1 MTGEITLS
9 GNVLPVG
16 GIKEKFLAAKRAGV
30 RDVILPTDCK
40 QQVDEDLSPEQIAG
54 VTIHYASRI
63 EDVLA
68 IALPKSKGEA
78 VQDEVVREE
87 LIGAAG

>member
-40 QQVDEDLSPEQIAG
+40 QQVDEDLSPEQIQG

-68 IALPKSKGEA
+68 IALPKSPREV

>member
-1 MTGEITLS
+1 
-9 GNVLPVG
+9 
-16 GIKEKFLAAKRAGV
+16 
-30 RDVILPTDCK
+30 VILPTDCK

-68 IALPKSKGEA
+68 IALPKTPHEA
-78 VQDEVVREE
+78 VEDEEVREE
-87 LIGAAG
+87 LISSTS

>member
-1 MTGEITLS
+1 
-9 GNVLPVG
+9 
-16 GIKEKFLAAKRAGV
+16 V

-78 VQDEVVREE
+78 VQDEAVREE
-87 LIGAAG
+87 LIGAAN